1 MRIEECI
8 NTVDSQKPN
17 QYNTDD
23 KVRWLSILDASIKND
38 IIDMYEQPVAEDE
51 QKVIILEEGE
61 EIPEEEEETGEFTGY
76 TPENL
81 SKELLVPFPYD
92 ELYVAY
98 LKAKI
103 DESNGEAV
111 RYNNSAATFNALLL
125 NFEKWYNK
133 THTPKRR
140 GMNIFKGVRI

>member
-17 QYNTDD
+17 QYSTDD
-23 KVRWLSILDASIKND
+23 KVRWLSVLDAKIKSD
-38 IIDMYEQPVAEDE
+38 IIDMYEQPVPVEDT
-51 QKVIILEEGE
+51 KIVILEEGE
-61 EIPEEEEETGEFTGY
+61 EIPEEEEETGDFTGY
-76 TPENL
+76 TPEDMA
-81 SKELLVPFPYD
+81 KELLVPFPHD

-103 DESNGEAV
+103 DEANGEGA
-111 RYNNSAATFNALLL
+111 RYNNSASAFNSLLL
-125 NFEKWYNK
+125 DFEKHYNK

-140 GMNIFKGVRI
+140 GLKIFKGVHI